1 MNLLSPALMRFHRLS
16 FWLIAPALGAL
27 AGVLYSI
34 MFQVETLTNSAIRGI
49 LIGAPIL
56 LYERGF
62 LFPRWR
68 NRVRSAATP
77 IFAFVTVITYAV
89 LIVLGN
95 AAAGTVLHHFFGYML
110 NARDAMMMSQSG
122 FIYSLIAATV
132 TVFVFRLRDL
142 IGPGLF
148 MSLLLG
154 RYHRPTKEERIFLFL
169 DVSGSAR
176 FADRHGDLAA
186 QAFLGQIFNALAL
199 PVWRSGGSIDDYVGD
214 MALVTWTVPRGS
226 RDAACIR
233 CVFDFA
239 KAITDNAS
247 TWEARFGEVPQ
258 FRAALHCG
266 SVVVAEIGFERH
278 KISYFGDAVNTTAR
292 LEALSK
298 TLDVPVLASA
308 DLLDHIGKL
317 PGEFTAQDLGLHA
330 IRGRSEQIAVAA
342 IHRR

>member
-1 MNLLSPALMRFHRLS
+1 MDLSSPALMRFHRFS

-27 AGVLYSI
+27 AGVLYS
-34 MFQVETLTNSAIRGI
+34 MVFQFETLTNSAIRGA
-49 LIGAPIL
+49 LIGSPIL

-68 NRVRSAATP
+68 DRVRGAATP
-77 IFAFVTVITYAV
+77 IFALVTIITYAAI
-89 LIVLGN
+89 IVLGN
-95 AAAGTVLHHFFGYML
+95 AAAGTVLHHSLGYML
-110 NARDAMMMSQSG
+110 NARNAMMMSQSG
-122 FIYSLIAATV
+122 FIYSLSVSAA

-148 MSLLLG
+148 ISLLLG
-154 RYHRPTKEERIFLFL
+154 RYYRPTKEERIFLFL

-176 FADRHGDLAA
+176 FADRHGDLEA
-186 QAFLGQIFNALAL
+186 QAYLGQIFNAMAL
-199 PVWRSGGSIDDYVGD
+199 PVRRSGGSIDDYVGD
-214 MALVTWTVPRGS
+214 MALVTWTVSRGA
-226 RDAACIR
+226 RDAACVR

-239 KAITDNAS
+239 KVITDNAA

-278 KISYFGDAVNTTAR
+278 KISYFGDVVNTTAR

-298 TLDVPVLASA
+298 TLNLPVLASG
-308 DLLDHIGKL
+308 DLLACIGKL
-317 PGEFTAQDLGLHA
+317 PSEFTAQDLGLHA
-330 IRGRSEQIAVAA
+330 IRGRSEPLAVAA